1 MGEAAMVAELMPEPI
16 VQVRD
21 FHKRYRK
28 QVAVDGVDLEIQR
41 GEIYGLIGPDGA
53 GKSSLMKAIA
63 GVLAFESGSLEVLG
77 IQIDSERTAE
87 LVKGRLG
94 FMPQGLG
101 LNLYGDLSVEE
112 NIDFFAQLREV
123 PSRLLAERKS
133 RLLAMTRL
141 DRFLDRPMKQLSG
154 GMKQKL
160 LIAIAISKESDTLIF
175 DEPTANLDPKGRE
188 SFYQLLES
196 IKEDKIL
203 LFITHRLDE
212 IEHLVNRVVYMDL
225 GKVVS
230 DERL

>member
-1 MGEAAMVAELMPEPI
+1 MIEVRHITKKFYKDKSLDDVTVSFNKGDRVAIMGPN
-16 VQVRD
+16 
-21 FHKRYRK
+21 
-28 QVAVDGVDLEIQR
+28 
-41 GEIYGLIGPDGA
+41 GA
-53 GKSSLMKAIA
+53 GKTTLVRAIL
-63 GVLAFESGSLEVLG
+63 GFYHVNSG
-77 IQIDSERTAE
+77 QIRVNGFDPIKQRVDVVQNIGFIPQLPPPIKLSCKE
-87 LVKGRLG
+87 LVDYVSKSSGCTVASIIENSHK
-94 FMPQGLG
+94 MGL
-101 LNLYGDLSVEE
+101 DIE
-112 NIDFFAQLREV
+112 NQMHKSFF
-123 PSRLLAERKS
+123 K
-133 RLLAMTRL
+133 
-141 DRFLDRPMKQLSG
+141 LSG

-160 LIAIAISKESDTLIF
+160 LIAIAVSKESDTLIF